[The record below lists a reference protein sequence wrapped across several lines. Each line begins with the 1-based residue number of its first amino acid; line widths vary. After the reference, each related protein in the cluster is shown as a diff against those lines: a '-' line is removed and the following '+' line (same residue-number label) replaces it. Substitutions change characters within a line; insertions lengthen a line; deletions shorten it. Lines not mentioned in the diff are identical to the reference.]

1 MFAALREELRQRVEA
16 SREAYGQAQP
26 PAGNAAILRPR
37 GVEVQPVLRPPPET
51 LTLENV
57 RTYQVHLASKCVAWA
72 SLNQTAAAL
81 RFFHG
86 VTLGMAEMRTTR
98 VSHPV

>member
-1 MFAALREELRQRVEA
+1 MSKF
-16 SREAYGQAQP
+16 SRFFG
-26 PAGNAAILRPR
+26 R
-37 GVEVQPVLRPPPET
+37 PPET

-98 VSHPV
+98 VSHPVSVKRG